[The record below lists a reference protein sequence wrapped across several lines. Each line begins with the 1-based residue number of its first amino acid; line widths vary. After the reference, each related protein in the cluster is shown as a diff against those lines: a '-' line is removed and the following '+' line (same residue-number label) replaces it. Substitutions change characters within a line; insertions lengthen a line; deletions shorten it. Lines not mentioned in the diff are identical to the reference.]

1 MGIIELGINGK
12 QIDQIVPSDSIQLPN
27 QIPQTENILTEDDN
41 AIVIPASIPVPE
53 KILTDGTLITSPI
66 ITPSSIPSVISG
78 DKYYVHVQSVAS
90 DIWSIY
96 HNMQKKPAIFIEDSL
111 GEQVIAEIKYPTN
124 NLARVYFGKPYVG
137 TAYCN

>member
-53 KILTDGTLITSPI
+53 KILTDGTLTA
-66 ITPSSIPSVISG
+66 SG
-78 DKYYVHVQSVAS
+78 D
-90 DIWSIY
+90 
-96 HNMQKKPAIFIEDSL
+96 
-111 GEQVIAEIKYPTN
+111 VIAY
-124 NLARVYFGKPYVG
+124 G
-137 TAYCN
+137 TP

>member
-53 KILTDGTLITSPI
+53 KILTDGTLITS
-66 ITPSSIPSVISG
+66 G
-78 DKYYVHVQSVAS
+78 D
-90 DIWSIY
+90 
-96 HNMQKKPAIFIEDSL
+96 
-111 GEQVIAEIKYPTN
+111 VIAY
-124 NLARVYFGKPYVG
+124 G
-137 TAYCN
+137 TP